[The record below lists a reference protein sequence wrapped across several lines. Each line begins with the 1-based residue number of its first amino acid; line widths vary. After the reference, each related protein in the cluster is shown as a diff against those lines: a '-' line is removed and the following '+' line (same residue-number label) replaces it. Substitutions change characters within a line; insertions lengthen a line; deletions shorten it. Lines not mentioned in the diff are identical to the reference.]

1 MLSRASRACYSIAR
15 PYPGFRFAPPWTLCC
30 CAIAGWLNHGTLKS
44 VESRGTRGLVRVFDN
59 TVARD
64 VFRRVHLPHAV
75 PGTSLNMN
83 PRLAA
88 IAGKLKGAVFPLT
101 EAPVLIGRETAANLC
116 IADPSVSRR
125 HSQIEKEGGQFVIA
139 DLESLNGT
147 FINDVPVKRRPLA
160 HGDRVRIGDSQFLF
174 LLHDGEASPASKSS
188 EVQFE
193 DRQLSGST
201 IQVKF
206 NDAIYLMARDL
217 SALMKVSTTVNAIRG
232 LEELQKTLLELLF
245 EVVPAERGAILLS
258 HGNGLEDAAVFGL
271 DRARGPDEAIKVSR
285 TIAQQVLREKTALLI
300 SDAPAKQEF
309 GSDSL
314 NQSRPSSLMC
324 VPLIMLERPQGVI
337 YLDTNAPDV
346 HFDQDHL
353 QLVSAIAAISA
364 VAIENARHIEWL
376 QSENE
381 RLLADVNIEHNMVGE
396 SPSMKQ
402 VYQFISKVAPT
413 DSTVLISGESG
424 TGKELAARAIHQNSK
439 RAKLPFMAVNCAAL
453 AETLLESELFGH
465 EKGAFT
471 GAIAMKKGRLE
482 VADGGTV
489 FLDEIGEL
497 SPALQ
502 VKLLRVLQ
510 EREFERVGGTRTIK
524 VDIRLVAAT
533 NKDLEQ
539 AIAAGTFRRDLFYR
553 LNVVELAM
561 PPLRQRPEDISLLA
575 NYFASKHG
583 EKCNRKILGVSP
595 EAQARLLSYEWP
607 GNVRELE
614 NAIERAVV
622 LGATDHILPED
633 LPEATLESEAAA
645 TTIPAPRYHEAVTQ
659 TKKQIILSAMD
670 QAKGSYTEAAKLLG
684 VHPNYL
690 HRLIRNLNLREQ
702 MKQ

>member
-1 MLSRASRACYSIAR
+1 
-15 PYPGFRFAPPWTLCC
+15 
-30 CAIAGWLNHGTLKS
+30 
-44 VESRGTRGLVRVFDN
+44 
-59 TVARD
+59 
-64 VFRRVHLPHAV
+64 
-75 PGTSLNMN
+75 MN

-271 DRARGPDEAIKVSR
+271 DRARGPNEAIKVSR
-285 TIAQQVLREKTALLI
+285 TIAQQVLREKTALLV
-300 SDAPAKQEF
+300 SDALAQQGF

-324 VPLIMLERPQGVI
+324 VPLIMLDRPQGVI

-539 AIAAGTFRRDLFYR
+539 AIAAGIFRRDLFYR

-702 MKQ
+702 VKQ